1 MGSLVAEAMAKI
13 DAAVKLPEGY
23 QMVWSGRF
31 EDQQRALARLYV
43 IVPLV
48 IFIIFILLFGAFN
61 TVGDSLLIMLNLPFA
76 LIGGTLALWLWRTN
90 FNISAAVGYIAVFGV
105 SVLNGVG
112 LVSSIRQ
119 AHAEGLPIRD
129 AIEKG
134 CALRFRPII
143 VSAIVAG
150 IGFLP
155 AALSQGIGSRVQR
168 PLARLVIGGWVSW
181 PLRA

>member
-1 MGSLVAEAMAKI
+1 MGSLVGGAMQT
-13 DAAVKLPEGY
+13 VKSLSLPHGY
-23 QMVWSGRF
+23 RMVWSGRF

-90 FNISAAVGYIAVFGV
+90 FNISAAVGYIAVFRV
-105 SVLNGVG
+105 SVLNGVV

-129 AIEKG
+129 
-134 CALRFRPII
+134 
-143 VSAIVAG
+143 
-150 IGFLP
+150 
-155 AALSQGIGSRVQR
+155 
-168 PLARLVIGGWVSW
+168 
-181 PLRA
+181 